1 MSNDITKGNAFHK
14 EGEVVHLNEFCTKEN
29 EAIEEDIKTRIAYMV
44 ISNEDIKELLD
55 SNNDKQT
62 ILNKVIEEYKP
73 YLIKAVEKES
83 TENNKPLIFDDL
95 RGVNEE
101 IIDKKLVNLC
111 TTQLYNSKSY
121 GSVLKAKKY
130 HHAYKKVLEKNLK
143 ENLEKKS
150 TSALTFTKDS
160 CNEIIKKEVNK
171 TSKKPKE
178 DEQAYIVLS
187 MPYVYNIKDD
197 SKTKELE
204 LISYEE
210 KIIASFM
217 PELIVEY
224 GVFFDGTNNNI
235 YNIDFYKNFKKFLKE
250 PAKDIEDGLNE
261 NDEFGKPKLKDRK
274 QGTIEEYI
282 LSTDN
287 PEFTNETKKIIIN
300 QMKNASIR
308 YFDNKSVFIV
318 GKDEI
323 LTTKKA
329 EKDSKKVFDYLLD
342 VKNSK
347 KDAQEKTIS
356 DYIIKEILPDDNE
369 DSSFTNGETNIS
381 RLYEL
386 YDGDDVK
393 KNVDALPNTRFKLY
407 ESGSGTF
414 NPFIQKDYEDDSV
427 VGLGLGMG
435 ESGVIAHCL
444 YSCIKMVEQLRK
456 DSITYMDE
464 LVLDVFGFSRGSTS
478 ARHFICTLLKNTQL
492 VKNEKREYT
501 IKTKDSK
508 DIFYE
513 FFGSNGYIRIGSK
526 TIFNPLRTDIE
537 YINPNNNNHR
547 VYNPF
552 YKEKEITI
560 ESISFRFAG
569 LFDTVTHYGIMQ
581 SNDSDDLNINF
592 FENDNNKKVG
602 HVVHLM
608 ADDEFRYNFEAY
620 SIFTNINK
628 HYYKEST
635 EKREDGGAR
644 FEEFYVP
651 GAHADVGGG
660 YNEENELVY
669 LGDFIIEEK
678 KLPDYLRKNIQ
689 KWNNKYNWL
698 KNNALIQK
706 DSKKEIKEMEE
717 KQKERESEI
726 EKLKKELEKENKSK
740 NEKEKLKD
748 DIEKLEN
755 KEGFY
760 YYIKNVYNL
769 NTREDIWGNSSNW
782 EYHLHLYMYKP
793 KVSNKYEHVA
803 MRLMYDKAI
812 YVDSKTQK
820 NRKDE
825 FEMVPFGKFDHSFKN
840 DETLKETY
848 KALKEHKV
856 LKKENTK
863 IYKELKNNYLHH
875 SSQVGNFVNK
885 PSNEKKDEYELYGK
899 RVIYSTEGKEFTRG

>member
-44 ISNEDIKELLD
+44 ISNEDIKELLNSTD
-55 SNNDKQT
+55 DKQI
-62 ILNKVIEEYKP
+62 ILDKVIEEYKP
-73 YLIKAVEKES
+73 YLIKAVKKES

-95 RGVNEE
+95 RGITEQIV
-101 IIDKKLVNLC
+101 DKKLVKLC
-111 TTQLYNSKSY
+111 TSQLYNSKSY

-130 HHAYKKVLEKNLK
+130 HHAYKKVLQKNLK

-171 TSKKPKE
+171 TSKKPNE

-187 MPYVYNIKDD
+187 MPYVYNIKDG

-204 LISYEE
+204 LISYED

-235 YNIDFYKNFKKFLKE
+235 YNIDFYKNFVEFLKE

-261 NDEFGKPKLKDRK
+261 NDEFGKPKAKTLDEE
-274 QGTIEEYI
+274 TIQYYL
-282 LSTDN
+282 LSIDN
-287 PEFTNETKKIIIN
+287 PEFTKKTKKIIIN
-300 QMKNASIR
+300 QMNNASKELR
-308 YFDNKSVFIV
+308 YFDSKSVFIV

-393 KNVDALPNTRFKLY
+393 KNKDALPNTRFKLY

-456 DSITYMDE
+456 DSITHIDE

-513 FFGSNGYIRIGSK
+513 FFGSNGYVRIGSK

-706 DSKKEIKEMEE
+706 DSKKEIK
-717 KQKERESEI
+717 
-726 EKLKKELEKENKSK
+726 KLKEETKE
-740 NEKEKLKD
+740 
-748 DIEKLEN
+748 

-760 YYIKNVYNL
+760 YYIKNQYKL
-769 NTREDIWGNSSNW
+769 NPRKDIWGNSSNW

-825 FEMVPFGKFDHSFKN
+825 FEMVPFGKFDHSFKD
-840 DETLKETY
+840 DETLKKTY

-899 RVIYSTEGKEFTRG
+899 RVIYSTKGKEFTRG

>member
-1 MSNDITKGNAFHK
+1 MSNDITIGNAFLNPS
-14 EGEVVHLNEFCTKEN
+14 EGAHVNEYCTKEN
-29 EAIEEDIKTRIAYMV
+29 EIIEDDIKVRIAYII

-55 SNNDKQT
+55 SNSDKQT
-62 ILNKVIEEYKP
+62 ILNNTKDKYSS
-73 YLIKAVEKES
+73 YLVKAVEQEIK
-83 TENNKPLIFDDL
+83 ENNTYDKLKGVTEQIVDD
-95 RGVNEE
+95 
-101 IIDKKLVNLC
+101 KLVNLC
-111 TTQLYNSKSY
+111 TVKLYKSKSY

-130 HHAYKKVLEKNLK
+130 HHAYKKVLQKNLK

-171 TSKKPKE
+171 TSKKLNKN
-178 DEQAYIVLS
+178 EQAYIVLS
-187 MPYVYNIKDD
+187 MPYVYNIKDG

-261 NDEFGKPKLKDRK
+261 KYSRDSKREAKTLDKK
-274 QGTIEEYI
+274 TIQYHI
-282 LSTDN
+282 LLTDN
-287 PEFTNETKKIIIN
+287 PQFTNETKKIIIN

-323 LTTKKA
+323 VTTKKA

-393 KNVDALPNTRFKLY
+393 KNKDALPNTRFKLY

-444 YSCIKMVEQLRK
+444 YSCIKIAEQLRK
-456 DSITYMDE
+456 DSITHIDE

-478 ARHFICTLLKNTQL
+478 ARHFICTLLKNTQF

-513 FFGSNGYIRIGSK
+513 FFGNNGYVRIGSK

-620 SIFTNINK
+620 SIFTSINK
-628 HYYKEST
+628 HYYKQST

-678 KLPDYLRKNIQ
+678 KLPEYLRKNIEN
-689 KWNNKYNWL
+689 WNNKYNWL

-706 DSKKEIKEMEE
+706 DSKKEIK
-717 KQKERESEI
+717 
-726 EKLKKELEKENKSK
+726 KLKEETKE
-740 NEKEKLKD
+740 
-748 DIEKLEN
+748 

-760 YYIKNVYNL
+760 YYIKNQYKL
-769 NTREDIWGNSSNW
+769 NPREDVWGNSSNW
-782 EYHLHLYMYKP
+782 EYHLYLYMYKP

-825 FEMVPFGKFDHSFKN
+825 FEMVPFGKFDHSFKD

-848 KALKEHKV
+848 KVLKEHKV
-856 LKKENTK
+856 LKKDNIK
-863 IYKELKNNYLHH
+863 IYKELKNSYLHH

-899 RVIYSTEGKEFTRG
+899 RVIYSTKGKEFTRG

>member
-62 ILNKVIEEYKP
+62 ILDKVIEEYKP

-101 IIDKKLVNLC
+101 IIDKKLVKLC

-130 HHAYKKVLEKNLK
+130 HHAYKKVLQKNLK

-171 TSKKPKE
+171 TSKKLNK

-187 MPYVYNIKDD
+187 MPYVYNIKDG

-235 YNIDFYKNFKKFLKE
+235 YNIDFYKNFMEFLKE
-250 PAKDIEDGLNE
+250 PAKDIKDGLNG
-261 NDEFGKPKLKDRK
+261 NDELGDREK
-274 QGTIEEYI
+274 AKTLDKKTIQYHI
-282 LSTDN
+282 LLTDN
-287 PEFTNETKKIIIN
+287 PEFTKKTKKMIIN
-300 QMKNASIR
+300 QMNNASIR

-323 LTTKKA
+323 VTTKKA

-347 KDAQEKTIS
+347 KDAKEKTIS

-393 KNVDALPNTRFKLY
+393 KNKDALPNTRFKLY

-456 DSITYMDE
+456 DSITHIDE

-478 ARHFICTLLKNTQL
+478 ARHFICTLLKNTQF

-513 FFGSNGYIRIGSK
+513 FFGNNGYVRIGSK

-552 YKEKEITI
+552 YKEKDITI

-620 SIFTNINK
+620 SIFTSINK
-628 HYYKEST
+628 HYYKQST

-678 KLPDYLRKNIQ
+678 KLPEYLRKNIQ

-717 KQKERESEI
+717 ETKE
-726 EKLKKELEKENKSK
+726 
-740 NEKEKLKD
+740 
-748 DIEKLEN
+748 

-760 YYIKNVYNL
+760 YYIKNQYKL
-769 NTREDIWGNSSNW
+769 NPREDVWGNSSNW

-825 FEMVPFGKFDHSFKN
+825 FEMVPFGKFDHSFKD

-856 LKKENTK
+856 LKKDNIK

-899 RVIYSTEGKEFTRG
+899 RVIYSTKGKEFTRG

>member
-1 MSNDITKGNAFHK
+1 MSNDITIGNAFLNPS
-14 EGEVVHLNEFCTKEN
+14 EGAHVNEYCTKEN
-29 EAIEEDIKTRIAYMV
+29 EIIEDDIKVRIAYII

-55 SNNDKQT
+55 SNSDKQT
-62 ILNKVIEEYKP
+62 ILNNTKDKYSS
-73 YLIKAVEKES
+73 YLVKAVEQEIK
-83 TENNKPLIFDDL
+83 ENNTYDKLKGVTEQIVDD
-95 RGVNEE
+95 
-101 IIDKKLVNLC
+101 KLVNLC
-111 TTQLYNSKSY
+111 TVKLYNSKSY

-130 HHAYKKVLEKNLK
+130 HHAYKKVLQKNLK

-150 TSALTFTKDS
+150 TSFFTYNKNS
-160 CNEIIKKEVNK
+160 CQQILKQEENK
-171 TSKKPKE
+171 TSKKLNKN
-178 DEQAYIVLS
+178 EQAYIVLS
-187 MPYVYNIKDD
+187 MPYVYNIKEN
-197 SKTKELE
+197 SKEKELE
-204 LISYEE
+204 QTCYEN

-217 PELIVEY
+217 PEIIVEY

-235 YNIDFYKNFKKFLKE
+235 YNIDFYRNFVEFLKE

-261 NDEFGKPKLKDRK
+261 KYSRDSKRDAKILDKK
-274 QGTIEEYI
+274 TIQYHI
-282 LSTDN
+282 LLTDN
-287 PEFTNETKKIIIN
+287 PQFTNETKKTIIN

-356 DYIIKEILPDDNE
+356 DYIIKEILPDDNKN
-369 DSSFTNGETNIS
+369 SSFTNGETNIS

-393 KNVDALPNTRFKLY
+393 KNKDALPNTRFKLY

-456 DSITYMDE
+456 DSITHIDE

-513 FFGSNGYIRIGSK
+513 FFGSNGYVRIGSK

-620 SIFTNINK
+620 SIFTSINK
-628 HYYKEST
+628 HYYKQST

-678 KLPDYLRKNIQ
+678 KLPEYLRKNIEN
-689 KWNNKYNWL
+689 WNNKYNWL

-706 DSKKEIKEMEE
+706 DSKKEIK
-717 KQKERESEI
+717 
-726 EKLKKELEKENKSK
+726 KLKEETKE
-740 NEKEKLKD
+740 
-748 DIEKLEN
+748 

-760 YYIKNVYNL
+760 YYIKNQYKL
-769 NTREDIWGNSSNW
+769 NPREDIWGNSSNW

-825 FEMVPFGKFDHSFKN
+825 FEMVPFGKFNYSFKD

-848 KALKEHKV
+848 KVLKEHKI

-885 PSNEKKDEYELYGK
+885 PSTEKKDKYELYGK
-899 RVIYSTEGKEFTRG
+899 RVIYSTKGKEFTRG